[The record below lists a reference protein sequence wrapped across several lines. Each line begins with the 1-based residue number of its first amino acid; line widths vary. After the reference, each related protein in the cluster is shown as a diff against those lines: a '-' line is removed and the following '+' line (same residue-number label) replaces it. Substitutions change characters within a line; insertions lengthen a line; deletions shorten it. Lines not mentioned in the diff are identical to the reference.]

1 MFEFTVLDMC
11 GLAKLLIVSIP
22 TKFATGYFLKT
33 LYSLYLLPV
42 LILHYGRS
50 NVCTVLVVQEMMTP
64 LSDPR
69 HTKAGGKFT
78 PQICRNHKAAIAPRH
93 PKTLY
98 SLCLLPVFIL
108 HYRRPSV
115 CTVRV
120 MSEMLTPLS
129 YPRHTKA
136 VGNHES

>member
-33 LYSLYLLPV
+33 LCSLYLLPV

-50 NVCTVLVVQEMMTP
+50 NVCTVLVVQEMPTP

-78 PQICRNHKAAIAPRH
+78 TKFAITISR
-93 PKTLY
+93 
-98 SLCLLPVFIL
+98 LLPQDALIL
-108 HYRRPSV
+108 IPFYQ
-115 CTVRV
+115 C
-120 MSEMLTPLS
+120 LS
-129 YPRHTKA
+129 YTTDA
-136 VGNHES
+136 LVYVQSV